1 MIFTQPSI
9 VQQALKALEPTGASA
24 ELKDSMTIAISVSHS
39 EQILRSVLEVMG
51 QFQVTWDLSLS
62 SFERHLCAETVTLL
76 LGVRNLVAL
85 SLMQMDLKSDDLMR
99 LGTASSIHRLT
110 LCPLA
115 PLGSASEGI
124 AALTSLEY
132 LNVTGSGIDDD
143 GLIKLQTLVGL
154 REFVYWHANV
164 NQGLAF
170 LADLPEIESIDVF
183 MSQCGPGFL
192 ERLATAPHLRELNLS
207 GCPIGASAVQ
217 TLASFPALQTLSL
230 LYIDLSDADIGHL
243 LRHPQLRKLDLDD
256 CHLSDASFA
265 RLPDHS
271 KLNRLSLLTNQL
283 SDACCQRLRQCL
295 PACEISLDH
304 PIQLRNQQL
313 AVAMQSVDQES
324 VSYEFDEQGFLH
336 VDVES
341 AADEVCHRIG
351 SHWGLMS
358 LVLYGASDRALNSL
372 REAPTLAELW
382 LRPISDEIKNAIRSD
397 GLAVLRTMPRLRRL
411 GLELPEPL
419 GDSLQHLSALPS
431 LEELDLG
438 PCGDLGRYAAS
449 LAEIPNLR
457 RLSLRGCLWSTHCA
471 GLAAF
476 KSLKYLQMHS
486 TEFKFEHLKG
496 LAPPPALRELS
507 LYCLPFTDED
517 LTTLCAWKELTMI
530 SLFGMT
536 GSRIPFWR
544 LLTLPRVKHVTID
557 NCQLDLQSDRQLPIS
572 PSLQTIS
579 LTVSELG
586 EQEQEM
592 ILQRMAH
599 VPCAVTISYDIQ
611 VVKIINQL
619 GYQRKIELIERVG
632 GLDPSRPDVDY
643 ESANRPMSPREAAR
657 RSIIRTLG
665 GKLYVEAE

>member
-1 MIFTQPSI
+1 MISTQPSI
-9 VQQALKALEPTGASA
+9 VQQALKALEPTGGRA

-39 EQILRSVLEVMG
+39 EQVLQSVLEVMG

-62 SFERHLCAETVTLL
+62 SFERQLCAETITLL
-76 LGVRNLVAL
+76 LGVRNLDAL
-85 SLMQMDLKSDDLMR
+85 SLMQMDLQSDDLMR

-115 PLGSASEGI
+115 PLGSATEGI

-143 GLIKLQTLVGL
+143 GLIKLQTLVRL

-217 TLASFPALQTLSL
+217 TLASFPALQALSL
-230 LYIDLSDADIGHL
+230 MSIDLSDADFGHL
-243 LRHPQLRKLDLDD
+243 LGHPQLQKLDLDD

-295 PACEISLDH
+295 PECEISIDD
-304 PIQLRNQQL
+304 PIQLRNPEL
-313 AVAMQSVDQES
+313 AAAMQTVHQDD

-341 AADEVCHRIG
+341 AADEFCQRFG
-351 SHWGLMS
+351 SHWGLIS
-358 LVLYGASDRALNSL
+358 LVLYGASDRALDSL
-372 REAPTLAELW
+372 RGSPTLAD
-382 LRPISDEIKNAIRSD
+382 LRLRHISDEITNPIRSD
-397 GLAVLRTMPRLRRL
+397 GLAALRTMPRLRRL
-411 GLELPEPL
+411 SLELPEPL
-419 GDSLQHLSALPS
+419 GDSLQQLCVLPS

-438 PCGDLGRYAAS
+438 PCSDLGRYAAS
-449 LAEIPNLR
+449 LAEIPKLR
-457 RLSLRGCLWSTHCA
+457 RLSLRGCLWRTHCD
-471 GLAAF
+471 GLATF
-476 KSLKYLQMHS
+476 KSLEHLQMHS

-496 LAPPPALRELS
+496 IAPPPALRELS

-517 LTTLCAWKELTMI
+517 WTTLCAWRELTTI

-536 GSRIPFWR
+536 GSQIPFWR
-544 LLTLPRVKHVTID
+544 LLALPRVQHVTID
-557 NCQLDLQSDRQLPIS
+557 NCQLDLQSDGELPVS
-572 PSLQTIS
+572 SSLKEINVAV
-579 LTVSELG
+579 LNLG
-586 EQEQEM
+586 EQEQEL

-599 VPCAVTISYDIQ
+599 VPCAVTISYQIQ
-611 VVKIINQL
+611 VVKIVNQL
-619 GYQRKIELIERVG
+619 GDQRKIELIETVG
-632 GLDPSRPDVDY
+632 GLDPSRPDVEY
-643 ESANRPMSPREAAR
+643 ESANPPLNPREAAR
-657 RSIIRTLG
+657 RSVIRTFG